1 MGGGGARVGRHARA
15 PAVGRGTLR
24 PGDYTRTRTT
34 NEHENQNRFRLRFSF
49 WCFVFVDGFR
59 FGASR
64 RLARGCTPRKPKRKP
79 PNDQRKPKPE
89 TKTRL
94 TSPCS
99 PGRASSPPPE
109 SSSS

>member
-64 RLARGCTPRKPKRKP
+64 RLARGCTPRKPKP
-79 PNDQRKPKPE
+79 D

-99 PGRASSPPPE
+99 PVRVSSAPPE